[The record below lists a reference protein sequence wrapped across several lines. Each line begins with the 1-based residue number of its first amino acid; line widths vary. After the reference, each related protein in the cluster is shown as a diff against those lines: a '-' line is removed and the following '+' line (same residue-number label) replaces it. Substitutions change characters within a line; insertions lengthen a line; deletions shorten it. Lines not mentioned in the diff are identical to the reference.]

1 MIKKTLYFY
10 VIYLLIGIS
19 ALIPSSCSLFQRQ
32 YSSMAPDKIPLD
44 EFILGNWVSEKAIT
58 YEKKENSYKFKLIVE
73 DGKIL
78 RFIWFSSDGVFLD
91 GTTSNYKFLNTNT
104 IFIDNKRI
112 IGGEIWVLERDGQ
125 KLIINRTINNK
136 DDLIIFSREIK

>member
-58 YEKKENSYKFKLIVE
+58 YEKKENSYKFCNWC
-73 DGKIL
+73 GWRKIAVAN
-78 RFIWFSSDGVFLD
+78 SG
-91 GTTSNYKFLNTNT
+91 
-104 IFIDNKRI
+104 
-112 IGGEIWVLERDGQ
+112 
-125 KLIINRTINNK
+125 
-136 DDLIIFSREIK
+136 